1 MRRLLG
7 CSIVPSNILTPPYS
21 RPSSETVHGAVDP
34 FPSSVQYVG
43 IDHCRLHVLMPEQ
56 FLNRADIIA
65 IFQEVRGE
73 RVSQRVAAHR
83 LGQAGLSGRFFDGRL
98 SD

>member
-1 MRRLLG
+1 MIHRTEDSSSSTVQHVSVNHGRL
-7 CSIVPSNILTPPYS
+7 
-21 RPSSETVHGAVDP
+21 
-34 FPSSVQYVG
+34 YVS
-43 IDHCRLHVLMPEQ
+43 MSKQ

-83 LGQAGLSGRFFDGRL
+83 LGQAGLSGRFFDGPL
-98 SD
+98 